1 MYAHRQSSHF
11 EKKNGNGVGGLT
23 LYFSFRFLTSDFDR
37 NSLAVRKFFY
47 NKQKESGTVIL
58 KIVILMIHCTQKT
71 RSRMA
76 MFVCECV
83 CVSRHTQ
90 GGGGPGVWRRGE
102 RAEMKQCLRTVL
114 FHGNNIVVF
123 GSDV

>member
-1 MYAHRQSSHF
+1 M
-11 EKKNGNGVGGLT
+11 GGLT

-83 CVSRHTQ
+83 CVCPGTHKVEEGLES
-90 GGGGPGVWRRGE
+90 GGVE
-102 RAEMKQCLRTVL
+102 REQK
-114 FHGNNIVVF
+114 
-123 GSDV
+123 